1 MLSLPAVAFCRFEGH
16 EKRKAGQKAMNK
28 ESMVV
33 RAPLFSLFTCSSFSS
48 SRLSPLSLCSPTP
61 LSLSLTHARSLLS
74 LSPQFCDKKTKTQ
87 QSRYQLDKA
96 NAAASRWRSTP
107 LSDARRRSQLD
118 AEVAD
123 ESRSISWQLDEVSKA
138 VEVAAADPARF
149 GLSPKEVE
157 ARRRWVSETR
167 ASAAALSRAMSNSN
181 SSSSSAA
188 YDPYSNEN
196 AARKS
201 DDAFLGRADGAAAQ
215 VLARQDAQLDD
226 LGIAVSR
233 IGEVGL
239 AIHGELQAQ
248 GEMLDS
254 LSEDV
259 DTTSARLAAAQAK
272 VQAVLAKAGVRGQLM
287 IIVGLIVALVVLS
300 LVAFG

>member
-1 MLSLPAVAFCRFEGH
+1 
-16 EKRKAGQKAMNK
+16 
-28 ESMVV
+28 MVV
-33 RAPLFSLFTCSSFSS
+33 RLFSRPCLLL
-48 SRLSPLSLCSPTP
+48 RLSPLSLSPLSARP
-61 LSLSLTHARSLLS
+61 RLFLSLSLSLS
-74 LSPQFCDKKTKTQ
+74 LCLTQPPPALSLISKKRKKNTQ
-87 QSRYQLDKA
+87 NTQLDKA
-96 NAAASRWRSTP
+96 TTAVSRWRATP
-107 LSDARRRSQLD
+107 TSDARRRAQLA
-118 AEVAD
+118 AEVSD
-123 ESRSISWQLDEVSKA
+123 ESRSIAWQLDEVSRA
-138 VEVAAADPARF
+138 VEVAAADPERF
-149 GLSPKEVE
+149 GLSPKEVD

-167 ASAAALSRAMSNSN
+167 ASAAALARAMTH
-181 SSSSSAA
+181 SSSSSSSG
-188 YDPYSNEN
+188 YDPYGASASASEV
-196 AARKS
+196 ARKA

-226 LGIAVSR
+226 LGLAVSR

-272 VQAVLAKAGVRGQLM
+272 VQAVLARAGVRGQLV
-287 IIVGLIVALVVLS
+287 IIAGLVAALVVLS